1 MLGTVMV
8 VNVVLGGE
16 AVIVDVDWVV
26 GSRVVDEGPK
36 AVIDIC
42 LKTLIWTY

>member
-1 MLGTVMV
+1 MV
-8 VNVVLGGE
+8 VNVVSEEE

-42 LKTLIWTY
+42 IKTLIWTY

>member
-8 VNVVLGGE
+8 VNVVSGEE

-42 LKTLIWTY
+42 INILIWTY